1 MMPGP
6 STRIHLGCLKKLSIT
21 LLSLQ
26 ISLAVGFEDHPPPSN
41 QVIHNRQIKG
51 TTEVTIPIKGHTIYP
66 PFVDTDLQNRWFDF
80 GGSAIIDTNRHVR
93 LTQNRASEAG
103 HLWSRYPLTQPSF
116 QVEVEFKIDGDSSS
130 LYGDGMA
137 VWLSKPAQQIGPVFG
152 SADHWDGFGIFI
164 DTFPNARHAY
174 AFPRILGMIN
184 HGYTSFDVGQDG
196 DGQEAGAC
204 SYLVRRSDVATK
216 LQINYVRGRFLELL
230 VQHDKW
236 DEWDHCFTVSNYTL
250 PENIYLGFS
259 AHTGE
264 VSDAHDILS
273 VTTNGLV
280 YHPPHTPKKGSKS
293 YPEWN
298 GNTAGGIGSG
308 ALGFWGSLGAY
319 LYLALKW
326 SFILACVGLALFG
339 GKKYF
344 SKYQQEVMKKF

>member
-1 MMPGP
+1 MPGP
-6 STRIHLGCLKKLSIT
+6 STRIYLGCLKKLSIT

-152 SADHWDGFGIFI
+152 SADSTCTPTEILLFVSADEYLSLIK
-164 DTFPNARHAY
+164 Y

-216 LQINYVRGRFLELL
+216 LQINYVRGRFLEVNVRLELSMVVTQITDLKDLL
-230 VQHDKW
+230 PVTSHSCW
-236 DEWDHCFTVSNYTL
+236 
-250 PENIYLGFS
+250 FS
-259 AHTGE
+259 M
-264 VSDAHDILS
+264 
-273 VTTNGLV
+273 TNGMMGPLF
-280 YHPPHTPKKGSKS
+280 YGIKLHITREHIPRIFSS
-293 YPEWN
+293 YGCARHLISNDKRTSLSSTAYTKERLEIVSRMEWEYSWWDR
-298 GNTAGGIGSG
+298 IG
-308 ALGFWGSLGAY
+308 
-319 LYLALKW
+319 
-326 SFILACVGLALFG
+326 
-339 GKKYF
+339 YF